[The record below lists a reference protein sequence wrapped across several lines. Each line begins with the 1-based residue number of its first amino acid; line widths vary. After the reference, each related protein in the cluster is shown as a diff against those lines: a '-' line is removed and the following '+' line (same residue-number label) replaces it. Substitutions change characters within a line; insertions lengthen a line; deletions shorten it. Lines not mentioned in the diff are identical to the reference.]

1 MEETNVNRGKD
12 ADFHMIST
20 SENLEFV
27 NLISRSKVLVEMVKT
42 VNGHIIPQRN

>member
-1 MEETNVNRGKD
+1 MVEINVNMEKD

-27 NLISRSKVLVEMVKT
+27 NSISRSKVLVEMVIN
-42 VNGHIIPQRN
+42 VNGHIRPQKN